1 MHGSADPCILWKNS
15 LYKCFQVQNSF
26 FFVSDSHFPSSVL
39 FIPSSPFPLPLLFII
54 NFNFFSKRTTKWK
67 RRDKGKGKE
76 EINKTEEGKEE
87 SERKESENLE
97 RKRKR
102 NEKRNKF
109 DN

>member
-1 MHGSADPCILWKNS
+1 MKKV
-15 LYKCFQVQNSF
+15 LYICFQVQNSF

-39 FIPSSPFPLPLLFII
+39 FIPSSPFPFPLPIII
-54 NFNFFSKRTTKWK
+54 NFYFFSKRTTKWK
-67 RRDKGKGKE
+67 RGDKGKGKE

-97 RKRKR
+97 TKRKR
-102 NEKRNKF
+102 NEKRNEF